1 MRLRLFL
8 FALVAAILAGPV
20 ASAAPIT
27 LVDRND
33 RTVTLPAPA
42 KRVVSLMK
50 ETTTVMLTMGMA
62 DRLVGVDRQSAEDLI
77 NRTVWFDAHDVPAVG
92 ETKEPNIELI
102 VSLQPDLILTW
113 GGYGTEL
120 ANSIQERT
128 GVPVMCLHTLTKFDG
143 MRSNY
148 RLTAEALGAPEA
160 ADAPLGYMDEVIGRI
175 TAVTKAIPQAERP
188 RVHLLFW
195 SFWNG
200 VSRIPIY
207 YDPVEAAGGINIA
220 AGQTA
225 NVYGY
230 SVKVPVEQ
238 VVVWN
243 PDFIL
248 IHGAPKTSRVKVE
261 QILQD
266 PRMADVNAVVKKQVY
281 YTLGMQS
288 GWHMPRNLTEMLYMA
303 KLFHADKF
311 KDLDPVA
318 EGNAIYERLYGKP
331 GLWTAR
337 GKELG
342 FIR

>member
-1 MRLRLFL
+1 MRPRFL
-8 FALVAAILAGPV
+8 WVPLLALILAAPAAG
-20 ASAAPIT
+20 AAPIT
-27 LVDRND
+27 LVDSND
-33 RTVTLPAPA
+33 RTVTLAAPA
-42 KRVVSLMK
+42 KTVVSLMM
-50 ETTTVMLTMGMA
+50 ETTTVLLTMGMA
-62 DRLVGVDRQSAEDLI
+62 DRIVGVDRNSAADLV
-77 NRTVWFDAHDVPAVG
+77 NRTVRFDEHPVPAIG
-92 ETKEPNIELI
+92 DTKEPNIELI
-102 VSLQPDLILTW
+102 VSLQPDLIVTW

-128 GVPVMCLHTLTKFDG
+128 GIPVLCLHTLTKFDG
-143 MRSNY
+143 MRNNY
-148 RLTAEALGAPEA
+148 RLTGAALGVPEA
-160 ADAPLGYMDEVIGRI
+160 AAVPVAYMDRVIKR
-175 TAVTKAIPQAERP
+175 VTDVTGTIPEAERP

-248 IHGAPKTSRVKVE
+248 IHGAPKTAKVKVE

-266 PRMADVNAVVKKQVY
+266 PRMADVNAVARKQVF

-303 KLFHADKF
+303 KMFHPDKF
-311 KDLDPVA
+311 QDLDPES
-318 EGNAIYERLYGKP
+318 EGNAIYRHLYGKA

-337 GKELG
+337 GRELG
-342 FIR
+342 FIH